1 MLFSNEKVADFIN
14 NNFEPAWQSV
24 RDVPMVKIDFGNGHV
39 LTRTLHGNVAT
50 YVITSEG
57 KVLDIMPGVYEPQTY
72 LNRLRQFVLLG
83 KFATQSGRRQEELIK
98 NYHERQA
105 AALKSGK
112 SREEFYEVRI
122 PGAGASI
129 FASERSVK
137 IALQPAQR
145 IATRAAIAQR
155 PQLRARLTPP
165 DPDSAKDL
173 AGWKALAEDT
183 EVNESVRRQLIHAHL
198 AEQGLVTPKAVTK
211 WLYREVLH
219 ADLDDPYLGL
229 GKILFPG
236 GVPN

>member
-1 MLFSNEKVADFIN
+1 VLFSNDKVAEYIN
-14 NNFEPAWQSV
+14 KNFVPAWQSV
-24 RDVPMVKIDFGNGHV
+24 RDVPMVTIDFGKGHV

-50 YVITSEG
+50 YVITPEG
-57 KVLDIMPGVYEPQTY
+57 KVLDIMPGVYEAETY
-72 LNRLRQFVLLG
+72 LNRLRQFTLLG
-83 KFATQSGRRQEELIK
+83 KFATQSGLRQEELIK
-98 NYHERQA
+98 NFHERQA

-112 SREEFYEVRI
+112 SREVFSQVRS
-122 PGAGASI
+122 PSAGASI
-129 FASERSVK
+129 FATERAVK

-155 PQLRARLTPP
+155 PELRTRLTPP

-183 EVNESVRRQLIHAHL
+183 AVNESVRRQLIHAHL
-198 AEQGLVTPKAVTK
+198 AKQGLVTPKDVTK

-219 ADLDDPYLGL
+219 ADLDDPYMGL

-236 GVPN
+236 GVPK

>member
-1 MLFSNEKVADFIN
+1 MLFSNQKVADFIN

-57 KVLDIMPGVYEPQTY
+57 QVLDIMPGVYEPQTY
-72 LNRLRQFVLLG
+72 LDRLGQFVLLG
-83 KFATQSGRRQEELIK
+83 KYATQSGRRIEELIK

-105 AALKSGK
+105 AALKSGRP
-112 SREEFYEVRI
+112 REVLRKVSS
-122 PGAGASI
+122 AGVSI
-129 FASERSVK
+129 FVRELGVK

-145 IATRAAIAQR
+145 IATRAAIARR
-155 PQLRARLTPP
+155 PEQRARLTPP
-165 DPDSAKDL
+165 DPDSAEDL

-198 AEQGLVTPKAVTK
+198 AEKGLVTPKAVTK

-236 GVPN
+236 DVPK